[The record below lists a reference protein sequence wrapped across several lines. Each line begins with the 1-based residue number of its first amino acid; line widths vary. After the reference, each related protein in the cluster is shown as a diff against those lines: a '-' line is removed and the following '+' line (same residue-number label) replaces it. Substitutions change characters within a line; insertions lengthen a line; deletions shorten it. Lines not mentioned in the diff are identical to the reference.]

1 VVVPTV
7 VVLESTAVVLF
18 PLSEVVSVEATVVV
32 VDSVVDVVVV
42 EDNVVVE
49 VVVVDSV
56 VDKVVEFSFA
66 STFSRVA
73 FTAFNTT

>member
-1 VVVPTV
+1 MVVPTV

-32 VDSVVDVVVV
+32 VDSVVDV
-42 EDNVVVE
+42 D

-56 VDKVVEFSFA
+56 VDKVVVEFSFA

>member
-18 PLSEVVSVEATVVV
+18 PPSEVVSVEATVVV
-32 VDSVVDVVVV
+32 VDSVVDV
-42 EDNVVVE
+42 DVVE
-49 VVVVDSV
+49 VVVESV
-56 VDKVVEFSFA
+56 VDKVVVEFSFA

>member
-18 PLSEVVSVEATVVV
+18 PPSELVSVEATVVV
-32 VDSVVDVVVV
+32 VDSVVDV
-42 EDNVVVE
+42 D

-56 VDKVVEFSFA
+56 VDKVVVEFSFA